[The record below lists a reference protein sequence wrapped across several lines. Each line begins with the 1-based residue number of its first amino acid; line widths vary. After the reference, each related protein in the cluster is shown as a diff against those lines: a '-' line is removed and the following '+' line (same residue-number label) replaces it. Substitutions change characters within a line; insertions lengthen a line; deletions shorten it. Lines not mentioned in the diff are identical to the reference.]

1 MQGLI
6 FPIIMLTITLL
17 GGGFLLFMIQHQK
30 PRVEEDKAS
39 VTLKTAQEF
48 INVKDI
54 RDQYLY
60 TNDGIVL
67 MFLRLPAISIDLYSK
82 AEKKNLIKQLT
93 AELSG
98 IQYPFKF
105 LAVSRPIDISPL
117 ISDMQ
122 GMLKT
127 ADDVRKE
134 LLRQEILEMSGYAL
148 SGEIV
153 ERQFY
158 ISIWEKY
165 EEGIEK
171 ELARKTAL
179 LGEKFSVNGIHCE
192 SLKEKEIIRLMN
204 IVNNPSYIHLEDTEF
219 EVSIPTMKEELYA

>member
-1 MQGLI
+1 MQGLV
-6 FPIIMLTITLL
+6 FPIIMLIITLL

-30 PRVEEDKAS
+30 SRVEEDKAS

-48 INVKDI
+48 MNVKDI

-93 AELSG
+93 
-98 IQYPFKF
+98 
-105 LAVSRPIDISPL
+105 ISPL

-122 GMLKT
+122 GMLKA

-179 LGEKFSVNGIHCE
+179 LGEKFSINSIHCE

-219 EVSIPTMKEELYA
+219 GASIPTLYE

>member
-1 MQGLI
+1 MQGLV

-30 PRVEEDKAS
+30 SRVEEDKAS

-48 INVKDI
+48 MNVKDI

-60 TNDGIVL
+60 TNDGSVL
-67 MFLRLPAISIDLYSK
+67 MFLRLPAMSIDLYSK
-82 AEKKNLIKQLT
+82 TEKKNLIKQLT

-134 LLRQEILEMSGYAL
+134 LLRQEILEMSEYAL
-148 SGEIV
+148 SGEVV

-171 ELARKTAL
+171 ELARKMAL
-179 LGEKFSVNGIHCE
+179 LGEKFSINSIHCE

-219 EVSIPTMKEELYA
+219 EATVPTLSEEV